1 MTERLRTAFA
11 TVFAEEDWFNKV
23 LVGGFYAALVPAGIG
38 MVMVMGFQVEMTR
51 ILRAGG
57 TAYPLWRNVRQ
68 LFLTGAQAFAVSLWY
83 AFLAVVLM
91 LLLGVPFLSW
101 TTVAVLSALHFLMNP
116 LIVRCFADH
125 GSVVTCMNPLLL
137 LRFVLRNAGNY
148 ASSVAVTTA
157 LILLAVLFG
166 WMWIVVGWPL
176 IIFLMLIVQTA
187 LFARFD

>member
-1 MTERLRTAFA
+1 MTARLRTAFS

-23 LVGGFYAALVPAGIG
+23 LVGGLYVTLFPAGIG
-38 MVMVMGFQVEMTR
+38 LVMVMGFQGEMTR
-51 ILRAGG
+51 ILRAGS

-83 AFLAVVLM
+83 ALLSVALM

-101 TTVAVLSALHFLMNP
+101 TTLAMLLALHFLMNP
-116 LIVRCFADH
+116 LIVRCFADQ
-125 GSVVTCMNPLLL
+125 GSIVTCMNPLLL
-137 LRFVLRNAGNY
+137 LRFVLRNPADY
-148 ASSVAVTTA
+148 PASVVITTA

-176 IIFLMLIVQTA
+176 IIFLTLIVQTA
-187 LFARFD
+187 LFAQFE

>member
-1 MTERLRTAFA
+1 MTARLRAAFT

-23 LVGGFYAALVPAGIG
+23 LVGGLYVTLFPAGIG
-38 MVMVMGFQVEMTR
+38 LVMVMGFQVEMTR
-51 ILRAGG
+51 ILRTGS

-68 LFLTGAQAFAVSLWY
+68 LFLTGVQAFAVSLWY
-83 AFLAVVLM
+83 AFLAAA
-91 LLLGVPFLSW
+91 LLFLFGVPLFSW
-101 TTVAVLSALHFLMNP
+101 TTIAVLSALHFLMNP
-116 LIVRCFADH
+116 LLVRCFAEH

-137 LRFVLRNAGNY
+137 LRFVLRNATNY

-176 IIFLMLIVQTA
+176 IIFLTLIVQTA
-187 LFARFD
+187 LFAPFE